1 MTEMI
6 IGFGVGVLLLSVLM
20 FIAIQ
25 RTRQQSA
32 DRLTRQE
39 ETIADLR
46 LELAED
52 KENNRLLRHQ
62 LHSLSSASAGR
73 ATGSGGELAIEA
85 FDEQI
90 IRLTNE
96 RDQARLDLS
105 ASQMSLEATMARLE
119 DRETK
124 LNEYREAVKEIRL
137 SLEGQ
142 DNLSDIIAVT
152 GDLPAKAQAGE

>member
-6 IGFGVGVLLLSVLM
+6 IGFAVGVLLLSVLM
-20 FIAIQ
+20 FIAVQ
-25 RTRQQSA
+25 RARQQSA
-32 DRLTRQE
+32 SRLTRQQ

-62 LHSLSSASAGR
+62 LHSLSSASADR
-73 ATGSGGELAIEA
+73 VIGSGGELAIEA
-85 FDEQI
+85 FDEKI

-96 RDQARLDLS
+96 RDQARLDL
-105 ASQMSLEATMARLE
+105 ADVRMSLETTMARLE
-119 DRETK
+119 DRESK
-124 LNEYREAVKEIRL
+124 LHEYREAVKEIRL

-142 DNLSDIIAVT
+142 DNLSDIITVT
-152 GDLPAKAQAGE
+152 QDVPAKAQAGE